1 MDYGKCLFVEE
12 RHPLLE
18 KAKIFYAEKR
28 QEGSSTQFF
37 IAGSELSEQSVQA
50 LPQGW
55 ALRSLKKA
63 ASFSAKQNAQTGK
76 TWSSFKCKM
85 SREAT
90 TSGGKYSVVF
100 WAASDVL

>member
-63 ASFSAKQNAQTGK
+63 ASFSAKQNAYLDEKFKKGEQTG
-76 TWSSFKCKM
+76 FKGDRHRWLKI
-85 SREAT
+85 
-90 TSGGKYSVVF
+90 
-100 WAASDVL
+100 